1 MPLMSGHDLQNELLN
16 RGIRIPIIFISGH
29 ADIPDSAKAFRA
41 GAVDFL
47 EKPFDNDMLLERINE
62 AIKKD
67 IAFREEYVKKRRIQ
81 DRINNLT
88 TREKEVLNLIVK
100 SHSNKESAKILNIS
114 NRTVDVHRA
123 SIMEKMQAEN
133 VAELIT
139 MVMYSE
145 EPIIGSPEER
155 FH

>member
-1 MPLMSGHDLQNELLN
+1 
-16 RGIRIPIIFISGH
+16 
-29 ADIPDSAKAFRA
+29 
-41 GAVDFL
+41 
-47 EKPFDNDMLLERINE
+47 
-62 AIKKD
+62 
-67 IAFREEYVKKRRIQ
+67 
-81 DRINNLT
+81 
-88 TREKEVLNLIVK
+88 VK

-139 MVMYSE
+139 MVMYCEAPTGISLE
-145 EPIIGSPEER
+145 KT